1 MSSQRSPGDGRAVSS
16 GCACAP
22 GRSAWALRPNDK
34 IAEMA
39 SKGMTVAA
47 AMKLGGSLP
56 DVERT
61 TSWGAPTLKVR
72 GKMMAC
78 QAINKQAEPNTL
90 VVCMPLADRDEL
102 IAADPD
108 TYYLK
113 PHYEDYPCVLVRLS
127 RIQPDALRDLMR
139 MGWEFA
145 RSRAKRK
152 PPARVAQRRHP

>member
-1 MSSQRSPGDGRAVSS
+1 MP
-16 GCACAP
+16 
-22 GRSAWALRPNDK
+22 
-34 IAEMA
+34 AERI
-39 SKGMTVAA
+39 TIAA
-47 AMKLGGSLP
+47 AMKMGAVLP

-61 TSWGAPTLKVR
+61 TTWGAPTLKVR

-78 QAINKQAEPNTL
+78 QAINKAAEPNTL
-90 VVCMPLADRDEL
+90 VVCMPIADRDEL

-113 PHYEDYPCVLVRLS
+113 PHYENYPCVLVRLS
-127 RIQPDALRDLMR
+127 RIQPDALRDLLR

-152 PPARVAQRRHP
+152 SSRPVSRARGNG

>member
-1 MSSQRSPGDGRAVSS
+1 
-16 GCACAP
+16 
-22 GRSAWALRPNDK
+22 
-34 IAEMA
+34 
-39 SKGMTVAA
+39 MTIAA
-47 AMKLGGSLP
+47 AMKMGAVLP

-78 QAINKQAEPNTL
+78 QAINKAAEPNTL
-90 VVCMPLADRDEL
+90 VVCMPIADRDEL
-102 IAADPD
+102 IAADPE

-113 PHYEDYPCVLVRLS
+113 PHYEEYSCVLVRLS
-127 RIQPDALRDLMR
+127 KIQPDALRGLLR

-152 PPARVAQRRHP
+152 PPARAAQRRHP